1 MLAIPQ
7 KRDQTKTVATASG
20 AERAEK
26 SLWQPNDIANKVEVA
41 TLVEL
46 HSGFDDLGGVE
57 VFVLVGRHCSVEVRH
72 QCGNSEIIG
81 VRIGRP
87 EEVRHRLESKF
98 QPR

>member
-1 MLAIPQ
+1 MVVR
-7 KRDQTKTVATASG
+7 KSNVVAFEYETAAVVEG
-20 AERAEK
+20 GG
-26 SLWQPNDIANKVEVA
+26 SLGD
-41 TLVEL
+41 
-46 HSGFDDLGGVE
+46 FGGVE
-57 VFVLVGRHCSVEVRH
+57 VFVFVGRHCSVEVRH